1 MARGRPFE
9 VGNKFGRG
17 RPRGSRN
24 KTTLAAKELLES
36 YAEPIMRKV
45 LHGALQGDP
54 RMLQICMD
62 RLIPV
67 RRELPLKMSKLPLG
81 TADDLSQAS
90 EMITQKVIAGQLT
103 PSQGHGLAEL
113 IERHR
118 KVIETKDLEQ
128 RVRQLEERR

>member
-1 MARGRPFE
+1 
-9 VGNKFGRG
+9 
-17 RPRGSRN
+17 
-24 KTTLAAKELLES
+24 
-36 YAEPIMRKV
+36 
-45 LHGALQGDP
+45 
-54 RMLQICMD
+54 MLQICMD